1 MAHVLVVEEDENI
14 RWALRI
20 LLEHAE
26 YSVETA
32 PSRDEALTLIA
43 EHTFQLILTDSF
55 AERGSDALRSLQPL
69 CELARPTPVA
79 VVTAWNIKPE
89 DIDGSGFAFVQAMPF
104 DVETLLAQVAAAICL
119 PLTPEQERQATVVRR
134 YFEAL
139 SSRDWD
145 GLIALCAP
153 DVTYTLPAPTPFA
166 GVQVGRNAFRAY
178 TIETFAQF
186 RDARFQDVEVYASPS
201 GLASRYRGVWSL
213 ADGTQAVMSGAV
225 YFEFDGEF
233 ISQIG
238 VLLNDERLRA
248 LLETPPARITSSQ
261 PTE

>member
-1 MAHVLVVEEDENI
+1 MTRVLVVEEDENI
-14 RWALRI
+14 QWALRT

-26 YSVETA
+26 YAVETA
-32 PSRDEALTLIA
+32 SSRDEAIALIA
-43 EHTFQLILTDSF
+43 ENTFQLVLTDSF
-55 AERGSDALRSLQPL
+55 TERESDVLRSLRPL
-69 CELARPTPVA
+69 YELARPTPVA
-79 VVTAWNIKPE
+79 LVTAWNIKPE

-104 DVETLLAQVAAAICL
+104 DMDRLLAQVAAAIHL
-119 PLTPEQERQATVVRR
+119 PLTPEQERQMPVVRR

-145 GLIALCAP
+145 GLIAICAP

-166 GVQVGRNAFRAY
+166 AVQVGREAFRAY

-186 RDARFQDVEVYASPS
+186 RDARFQDIEVYASPS

-213 ADGTQAVMSGAV
+213 ADGAPAVMSGSV
-225 YFEFDGEF
+225 YFEFNGEF
-233 ISQIG
+233 IRQIG

-248 LLETPPARITSSQ
+248 ILETPPTRMSSSQ
-261 PTE
+261 PSE